1 MSKWY
6 TAFDNCSLEEFIRLI
21 KAREMYWFVKRLS
34 GNDTNLTKSHQSGI
48 YVPYTFMKIF
58 IPEICTTKKLNPTV
72 TIDESLIINYSQLII
87 NVKAKYYN
95 NKFFP
100 ERGTKK
106 LYNEYRFTSWGGK
119 KCALQN
125 PDNTGSILLFAG
137 FKDNEKH
144 RILCWVT
151 TDYKEEKIIED
162 WLNEDVYPW

>member
-119 KCALQN
+119 KCALRTLITLEVFYFLLGLKIMK
-125 PDNTGSILLFAG
+125 NTEYCVGSQQ
-137 FKDNEKH
+137 
-144 RILCWVT
+144 
-151 TDYKEEKIIED
+151 IIKKKK
-162 WLNEDVYPW
+162 